1 MVLDFNTLYSPFDR
15 FDKLFEDFLRP
26 TYGGQRRLTYPPL
39 NLSQDQD
46 NIFVRAEI
54 PGMEIKDI
62 ELTLTD
68 KTLVIKGERKAEEGK
83 YFRQERPA
91 GVFHRVI
98 NLNVPV
104 SRDRVSAR
112 MKDGMLTVTLPKTE
126 AIKPRSI
133 SIEAE

>member
-26 TYGGQRRLTYPPL
+26 GFGGQRRLTYPPL
-39 NLSQDQD
+39 NLSQDDD
-46 NIFVRAEI
+46 NIIVRAEI
-54 PGMEIKDI
+54 PGVAIDDI

-68 KTLVIKGERKAEEGK
+68 KTLVIKGERKAEDGK

-98 NLNVPV
+98 NLHVPV
-104 SRDRVSAR
+104 DRDRVEAA
-112 MKDGMLTVTLPKTE
+112 MKNGLLTVALPKTE
-126 AIKPRSI
+126 EVKPRSI
-133 SIEAE
+133 SIQAE

>member
-26 TYGGQRRLTYPPL
+26 GFGGQRRLTYPPL

-46 NIFVRAEI
+46 NIVVRAEI
-54 PGMEIKDI
+54 PGVDIEDI

-83 YFRQERPA
+83 YYRQERPA

-98 NLNVPV
+98 NLHVPV
-104 SRDRVSAR
+104 DRERVGAS

-126 AIKPRSI
+126 EVKPRTI